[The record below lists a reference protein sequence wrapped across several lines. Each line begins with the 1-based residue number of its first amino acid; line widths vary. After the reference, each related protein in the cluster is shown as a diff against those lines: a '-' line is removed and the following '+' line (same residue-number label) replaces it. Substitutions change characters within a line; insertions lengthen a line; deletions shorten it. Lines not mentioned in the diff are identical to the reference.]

1 MSNENNYIYI
11 EKMNVKHIP
20 MLAEIEKAC
29 FSKPWS
35 EDGFLAE
42 LNNDTANFYTAMEGE
57 KAVGYMG
64 FYIICGQGYVANVA
78 VLPSYR
84 RKGIACRLIENAVH
98 ICKNSGAE
106 FLSLEVR
113 VSNSAAVALYE
124 KYGFEK
130 VGERKNFYSAPV
142 ENAYIMTKSFTEDNR

>member
-1 MSNENNYIYI
+1 MSERVKDIYI
-11 EKMNVKHIP
+11 EKMSIEHIP
-20 MLAEIEKAC
+20 LLVEIEKEC
-29 FSKPWS
+29 FSKPWT
-35 EDGFLAE
+35 EEGFLAE
-42 LNNDTANFYTAMEGE
+42 LKNDTANFYTAMSGE

-64 FYIICGQGYVANVA
+64 FYIICGEGYVANVA

-84 RKGIACRLIENAVH
+84 RKGIAGRLIENAVK

-113 VSNSAAVALYE
+113 VSNSAAVSLYE

-130 VGERKNFYSAPV
+130 AGERKNFYSAPV
-142 ENAYIMTKSFTEDNR
+142 ENAYIMTLKFTEDNR

>member
-1 MSNENNYIYI
+1 M
-11 EKMNVKHIP
+11 
-20 MLAEIEKAC
+20 
-29 FSKPWS
+29 
-35 EDGFLAE
+35 
-42 LNNDTANFYTAMEGE
+42 
-57 KAVGYMG
+57 
-64 FYIICGQGYVANVA
+64 
-78 VLPSYR
+78 
-84 RKGIACRLIENAVH
+84 CRLIENAVQ